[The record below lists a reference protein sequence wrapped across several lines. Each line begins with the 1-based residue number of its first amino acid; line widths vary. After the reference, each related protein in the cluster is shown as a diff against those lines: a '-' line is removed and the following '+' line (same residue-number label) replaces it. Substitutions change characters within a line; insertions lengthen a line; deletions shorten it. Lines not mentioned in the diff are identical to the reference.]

1 MEKISWTDYVRNE
14 EVLIRVSE
22 QRNIL
27 HEIRKRKANW
37 IGHILL
43 SNSLLKEVIE
53 GKIDRR
59 IEVTRRRGRRRDRL
73 LDIPCK
79 VCGDRSSGKH
89 YGIYSCDGCS
99 GFFKRSIHRNRVYTC
114 KAAGELKGRCP
125 IDKTHRNQ
133 CRACR
138 LNKCFQAAMNKD
150 AVQHERGPRK
160 PKHHQHHGK
169 DLHHHHHH
177 HHHMGSPPALGGVPV
192 LQAPVDAASSASAKL
207 LFPGAAPPV
216 KHSTI
221 AAATSGGDHATVPA
235 PPPAAAM
242 FLAHQPPPPGLLQI
256 LMSAEK
262 CQEFIWSAKLN
273 DGERLSAV
281 SIPQPSPLPL
291 ALSPTWEVL
300 QFPGGERQ
308 GYEADH
314 SSPANTEVKKMW
326 IYTSTPLHAFMAY
339 KGQFYLLPLPNTDFP
354 ATCVHHPFV
363 CQSVCGILNVDSI
376 AQSLVQFDEG
386 GSSFDAVRKFH
397 YKKETTARL
406 LFMAVRWVRCL
417 APFQTLSKRDQLL
430 LLQESWKELFLLHL
444 AQWSIPWDLS
454 ALFGCSKARD
464 RLPQDDITNNEIK
477 TIQEIMGR
485 FRQLSPDGSECGCMK
500 AVILFTPETV
510 GLCDVQPVEMLQDQ
524 AQCILGDYVRS
535 RYPRQPTRFGR
546 LLLLVPSLRAVRQ
559 ATVEQL
565 FFKETIGEIPIQR
578 LLGDMY
584 HMEKY
589 T

>member
-1 MEKISWTDYVRNE
+1 MTVPHDCLLHGGPGFDFRPCQGFVPGSEGWFEVHSAYVIAIEELTEGEITAPVKKAYNNDREDSSCRPHNMSKPAGHRAEKW
-14 EVLIRVSE
+14 
-22 QRNIL
+22 
-27 HEIRKRKANW
+27 
-37 IGHILL
+37 
-43 SNSLLKEVIE
+43 SL
-53 GKIDRR
+53 G
-59 IEVTRRRGRRRDRL
+59 DRL

-114 KAAGELKGRCP
+114 KAAGDLKGRCP

-160 PKHHQHHGK
+160 PKHQHQLAGKELPHHPHPHPHSHPGG
-169 DLHHHHHH
+169 LLLPPGTGG
-177 HHHMGSPPALGGVPV
+177 MPGVGSSEAAAAPSASKLMFPPAPHPV
-192 LQAPVDAASSASAKL
+192 KPPSMEQSSA
-207 LFPGAAPPV
+207 
-216 KHSTI
+216 
-221 AAATSGGDHATVPA
+221 A
-235 PPPAAAM
+235 PPPAM
-242 FLAHQPPPPGLLQI
+242 FLAHHQPPPPGLLHI

-262 CQEFIWSAKLN
+262 CQEFIWSAKVN
-273 DGERLSAV
+273 DAERLSSAGGL
-281 SIPQPSPLPL
+281 PQPSPIPL

-300 QFPGGERQ
+300 Q
-308 GYEADH
+308 
-314 SSPANTEVKKMW
+314 
-326 IYTSTPLHAFMAY
+326 
-339 KGQFYLLPLPNTDFP
+339 
-354 ATCVHHPFV
+354 
-363 CQSVCGILNVDSI
+363 
-376 AQSLVQFDEG
+376 
-386 GSSFDAVRKFH
+386 
-397 YKKETTARL
+397 ETTARL

-417 APFQTLSKRDQLL
+417 APFQTLSKHDQLL

-464 RLPQDDITNNEIK
+464 RLPQDDHTNNEIK
-477 TIQEIMGR
+477 TIQEIMSR

-500 AVILFTPETV
+500 AVILFTPETA

-546 LLLLVPSLRAVRQ
+546 LLLLLPSLRAVRQ
-559 ATVEQL
+559 STVELL

>member
-1 MEKISWTDYVRNE
+1 MATPLVLTLSQLNSIHYDKQFLRWSSLSDALLHTPLTGNYVS
-14 EVLIRVSE
+14 VCVV
-22 QRNIL
+22 
-27 HEIRKRKANW
+27 A
-37 IGHILL
+37 G
-43 SNSLLKEVIE
+43 
-53 GKIDRR
+53 
-59 IEVTRRRGRRRDRL
+59 DRL

-300 QFPGGERQ
+300 Q
-308 GYEADH
+308 
-314 SSPANTEVKKMW
+314 
-326 IYTSTPLHAFMAY
+326 
-339 KGQFYLLPLPNTDFP
+339 
-354 ATCVHHPFV
+354 
-363 CQSVCGILNVDSI
+363 
-376 AQSLVQFDEG
+376 
-386 GSSFDAVRKFH
+386 
-397 YKKETTARL
+397 ETTARL

>member
-1 MEKISWTDYVRNE
+1 M
-14 EVLIRVSE
+14 
-22 QRNIL
+22 
-27 HEIRKRKANW
+27 
-37 IGHILL
+37 
-43 SNSLLKEVIE
+43 
-53 GKIDRR
+53 RR
-59 IEVTRRRGRRRDRL
+59 MGTGDRL

-114 KAAGELKGRCP
+114 KAAGDLKGRCP

-160 PKHHQHHGK
+160 PKHHQHHSK

-177 HHHMGSPPALGGVPV
+177 HHIGSSAVLGGVPV
-192 LQAPVDAASSASAKL
+192 LQAPADGTSTKL
-207 LFPGAAPPV
+207 LFPGAVAPQAKPPAIGTASTGGEHASVAPPA
-216 KHSTI
+216 S
-221 AAATSGGDHATVPA
+221 
-235 PPPAAAM
+235 AM
-242 FLAHQPPPPGLLQI
+242 FLGHQPPPPGLLQL

-262 CQEFIWSAKLN
+262 CQEFIWSTKLN
-273 DGERLSAV
+273 EAERLSVA

-291 ALSPTWEVL
+291 PLSPTWEVL
-300 QFPGGERQ
+300 Q
-308 GYEADH
+308 
-314 SSPANTEVKKMW
+314 
-326 IYTSTPLHAFMAY
+326 
-339 KGQFYLLPLPNTDFP
+339 
-354 ATCVHHPFV
+354 
-363 CQSVCGILNVDSI
+363 
-376 AQSLVQFDEG
+376 
-386 GSSFDAVRKFH
+386 
-397 YKKETTARL
+397 ETTARL
-406 LFMAVRWVRCL
+406 LFMAVRWVQCL
-417 APFQTLSKRDQLL
+417 APFQTLSTRDQLL

-510 GLCDVQPVEMLQDQ
+510 GLCDAQPVEMLQDQ

-559 ATVEQL
+559 VTVEQL

-584 HMEKY
+584 NMEKY